1 MIILNENIIKYY
13 IIDILII
20 INYNSTMYD
29 ILTVKK
35 IMNRKKNFKKIK
47 VKIIWKF
54 FRFSDKY

>member
-35 IMNRKKNFKKIK
+35 IMNRKKNLKKIK
-47 VKIIWKF
+47 VKII
-54 FRFSDKY
+54 